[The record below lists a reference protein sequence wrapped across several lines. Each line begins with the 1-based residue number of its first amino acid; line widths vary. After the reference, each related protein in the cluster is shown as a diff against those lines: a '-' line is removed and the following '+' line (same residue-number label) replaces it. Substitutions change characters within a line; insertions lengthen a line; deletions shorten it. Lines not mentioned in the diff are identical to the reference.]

1 MEGWGSETF
10 LHTMCLGSAWYT
22 SGSLLRKQ
30 ERRKFQRWC
39 YSLLLYHSYAFA
51 HVSPMFPSMLFNIL
65 LLLYLLQMSEY
76 LRLSDFFRGKEA
88 VKYWKALTLIER
100 LVWDVLKFKSDHWCL
115 KYVKQKSTSNK
126 EHMRIV
132 V

>member
-1 MEGWGSETF
+1 MGQWDFSAHYVFRE
-10 LHTMCLGSAWYT
+10 CLICKWLIAAKAREKEVSNADVTAYFYIIVMLLRMSHQCFRQCFSIFCCFYT
-22 SGSLLRKQ
+22 SYKCQ
-30 ERRKFQRWC
+30 
-39 YSLLLYHSYAFA
+39 
-51 HVSPMFPSMLFNIL
+51 NISGCL
-65 LLLYLLQMSEY
+65 TFSG
-76 LRLSDFFRGKEA
+76 GKEA